1 MSSIIQPGIQ
11 SHDQSGGP
19 QAISTWSP
27 TKSPHLQYSSRG
39 PFSAPHPSCL
49 SPCAGTILQCAFG
62 PRCGRAAPS
71 VSGPANN
78 APTEEVQEGSGVAH
92 GFNREEFSLWLHP
105 TPVPDL
111 CPPINISSI
120 WQTHQNATGVS
131 PYSQSGWGEGGKHN
145 SAVFASNKDG
155 GGGDCTGP
163 PDLNIPLH
171 PSIRGSMQCTII
183 LSKTPFRAAQR
194 CR

>member
-11 SHDQSGGP
+11 SHDQSEAP
-19 QAISTWSP
+19 PAISTWSP
-27 TKSPHLQYSSRG
+27 TNSPHLQYSSRS

-49 SPCAGTILQCAFG
+49 SACARTILQCAFG

-78 APTEEVQEGSGVAH
+78 APTEEVQGGERSHSWVQ
-92 GFNREEFSLWLHP
+92 REEFSLWLHP
-105 TPVPDL
+105 TLVPDL

-131 PYSQSGWGEGGKHN
+131 PYTHSGGRRQ
-145 SAVFASNKDG
+145 
-155 GGGDCTGP
+155 TQ
-163 PDLNIPLH
+163 
-171 PSIRGSMQCTII
+171 QCCVC
-183 LSKTPFRAAQR
+183 LK
-194 CR
+194 